1 VLIPGVGAVVAA
13 AFDHVEG
20 HEPDIPWAW
29 LVFGFMAQATY
40 GARMLVQWL
49 ASERARRSTV
59 PPLFWWLSLVG
70 GIAMVVY
77 FIRRED
83 PVGIFGQSFALLV
96 YIRNLWM
103 IYRRRP
109 VATVD

>member
-1 VLIPGVGAVVAA
+1 MAAVYAHA
-13 AFDHVEG
+13 DG
-20 HEPDIPWAW
+20 HEPELSW
-29 LVFGFMAQATY
+29 LWLAFGFSAQLVY

-49 ASERARRSTV
+49 ASERAKNSVV

-70 GIAMVVY
+70 GISMVVY

-96 YIRNLWM
+96 YSRNLWM
-103 IYRRRP
+103 IYRRP
-109 VATVD
+109 VATVEQ